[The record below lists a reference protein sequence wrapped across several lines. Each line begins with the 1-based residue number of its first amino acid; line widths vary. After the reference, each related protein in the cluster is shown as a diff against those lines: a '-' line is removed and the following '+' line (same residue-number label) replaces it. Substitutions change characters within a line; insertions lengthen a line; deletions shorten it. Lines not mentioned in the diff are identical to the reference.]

1 MADNDLHLAVLEND
15 GQRTKQLAD
24 DDPSAVNRLAA
35 ADGQAGM
42 APIHLAARHGSIE
55 MCALLYGLGA
65 GLDVR
70 DEEHQC
76 TALGWAAYFG
86 QTETAEL
93 LIRFGSDVEDRCNP
107 LTLAQKQDHHETAK
121 LLLQYGAPEFDE

>member
-1 MADNDLHLAVLEND
+1 MAENDIHLAVLEND
-15 GQRTKQLAD
+15 GQRVKQLAD
-24 DDPSAVNRLAA
+24 EDSSGVNRLVAV
-35 ADGQAGM
+35 DSQQGL
-42 APIHLAARHGSIE
+42 APLHVAARHGSIE

-65 GLDVR
+65 SLEVR

-93 LIRFGSDVEDRCNP
+93 LILFGSDVEDRCRP
-107 LTLAQKQDHHETAK
+107 LILAQEQGHSETAK